1 MTPIRARILAA
12 IIDRRAA
19 AGISPSLRELCAS
32 CGISSTS
39 VARAHVLALAAA
51 GHLRIV
57 DGARGWVPSCER
69 RVYDDPTA
77 R

>member
-19 AGISPSLRELCAS
+19 AGVSPSLRELCAS

-39 VARAHVLALAAA
+39 VARSHVLALAAA

-69 RVYDDPTA
+69 RSYEGRD
-77 R
+77 